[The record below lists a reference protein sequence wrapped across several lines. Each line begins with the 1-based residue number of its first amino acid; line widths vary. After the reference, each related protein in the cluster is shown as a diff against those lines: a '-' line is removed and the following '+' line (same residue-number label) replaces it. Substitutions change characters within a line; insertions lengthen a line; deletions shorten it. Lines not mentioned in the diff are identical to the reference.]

1 MNTES
6 WTEKNNVFWLLWGI
20 FKEYIRQNITMAV
33 LRKAKTH
40 SVLICRSI
48 EKINN
53 VKEDPKEK
61 HWFKLWF
68 FQAA

>member
-1 MNTES
+1 
-6 WTEKNNVFWLLWGI
+6 
-20 FKEYIRQNITMAV
+20 MAV
-33 LRKAKTH
+33 LRKANAN

-61 HWFKLWF
+61 H
-68 FQAA
+68 